1 MAVKKRTE
9 PDWQDLRMFLAL
21 GRFGSLSGAA
31 RTLRVNHATIARRI
45 QSLEATLGEKLV
57 ERRRDGYTL
66 TPAGTHLL
74 DVTSEMEAAVQAI
87 GRGGGG
93 GQPRGLVRVNA
104 PPALAQGFLVPHLA
118 MLTTRHPGLDVEV
131 ATDLRVVSLQR
142 READIAV
149 RMVRPRDSDLVA
161 KRLVSVAY
169 GFYGTRATCRRV
181 EKGGEPVF
189 VAFDE
194 ANAHMPESA
203 WLAQQHPRA
212 RVAFRA
218 SHHVAQAAAA
228 VADAGLALLPHY
240 IGRTHRGLVPFAP
253 LAVPPDREIWL
264 ITRHH
269 DRRDVP
275 IRTVVDF
282 LADLFSSRRALFE
295 A

>member
-45 QSLEATLGEKLV
+45 QSLEATLGDKLV
-57 ERRRDGYTL
+57 ERRRDGYAL
-66 TPAGTHLL
+66 TPAGERMLA
-74 DVTSEMEAAVQAI
+74 VTSEMEAAVQGI
-87 GRGGGG
+87 GRGTAD

-104 PPALAQGFLVPHLA
+104 PPALAQGFLIAHLA
-118 MLTTRHPGLDVEV
+118 RLSASHPNLDVEL

-149 RMVRPRDSDLVA
+149 RMVRPRDSELVA
-161 KRLVSVAY
+161 RRLVSVAY
-169 GFYGTRATCRRV
+169 GFYGTRATCRAI

-189 VAFDE
+189 IGFDE

-212 RVAFRA
+212 RIAFRA
-218 SHHVAQAAAA
+218 NHHVAHAAAA
-228 VADAGLALLPHY
+228 QSNAGLALVPHY
-240 IGRTHRGLVPFAP
+240 VGRTHKGLQLFPGLP
-253 LAVPPDREIWL
+253 VPPDREAWL
-264 ITRHH
+264 ITRHQ
-269 DRRDVP
+269 DRKDLP
-275 IRTVVDF
+275 IRTAVDF
-282 LADLFSSRRALFE
+282 LTEVFSSQRALFE

>member
-1 MAVKKRTE
+1 
-9 PDWQDLRMFLAL
+9 MFLAL

-45 QSLEATLGEKLV
+45 QSLEATLGQKLV
-57 ERRRDGYTL
+57 ERRRDGYAL
-66 TPAGTHLL
+66 TPDGTRMLA
-74 DVTSEMEAAVQAI
+74 VASEMEAAVQGI
-87 GRGGGG
+87 GRGNAD
-93 GQPRGLVRVNA
+93 GQPRGVVRVNA
-104 PPALAQGFLVPHLA
+104 PPALAQGFLVTHLA
-118 MLTTRHPGLDVEV
+118 ALTTQHPHLDVEL

-161 KRLVSVAY
+161 RRLVSVAY
-169 GFYGTRATCRRV
+169 GFYGTRAICRAV
-181 EKGGEPVF
+181 EKGGAPVF
-189 VAFDE
+189 IGFDE

-212 RVAFRA
+212 RIAFRA

-228 VADAGLALLPHY
+228 LANAGLALLPHY
-240 IGRTHRGLVPFAP
+240 IGRTHKGLLPFTAFP
-253 LAVPPDREIWL
+253 VPPDREIWL

-269 DRRDVP
+269 DRKDLP
-275 IRTVVDF
+275 IRTAADF
-282 LADLFSSRRALFE
+282 LAALFSSRRALFE